1 MLFPDNCCQKLK
13 KKVFYSLVW
22 LPMECKVMF
31 CLFLSQICCKWFIL
45 FGTNVLRPN
54 WKFHKDS
61 KWNHSPL
68 HQDITWQRYPRFFT
82 LALLPLAKIKS
93 SHPGYFLVK
102 GPPNQSHFSPWKYA
116 EKRKTT
122 KRQRR
127 PVPSEIQCS
136 LNIVQYIGCVRRT
149 VTWLTGAA
157 IEFLK
162 FKQLYSS

>member
-82 LALLPLAKIKS
+82 FYIGFAPPCQNEALLQKIWSHKPYLVPNSLALMPAALTAARPASLEARS
-93 SHPGYFLVK
+93 T
-102 GPPNQSHFSPWKYA
+102 
-116 EKRKTT
+116 KT
-122 KRQRR
+122 
-127 PVPSEIQCS
+127 VPHNLMPKPKVPAYWDQ
-136 LNIVQYIGCVRRT
+136 
-149 VTWLTGAA
+149 
-157 IEFLK
+157 
-162 FKQLYSS
+162 